1 MKAWGL
7 PLLLLI
13 VLTGAVLLLGGCTIA
28 PVTELTPAGSD
39 SPLATVVAT
48 PQLAATPQ
56 VAATPITSN
65 DGADTDPGAGG
76 EEPSLPSANVGAAGI
91 PGELLNAV
99 LDDAAQKLGVAP
111 DALVVTKAE
120 AVTWPD
126 GSLGCPEP
134 GMFYTQAL
142 VDGYWIVVEAGDQ
155 ALDYRVSGG
164 GNFRICDQP
173 QPGSRAKP

>member
-1 MKAWGL
+1 MKTWGI
-7 PLLLLI
+7 PLQLMILA
-13 VLTGAVLLLGGCTIA
+13 TGAALLLGGCTIA
-28 PVTELTPAGSD
+28 PVTELTPSGAD
-39 SPLATVVAT
+39 SPLATIAAT
-48 PQLAATPQ
+48 PQL
-56 VAATPITSN
+56 AATPITSN
-65 DGADTDPGAGG
+65 DGAESDTGPGS
-76 EEPSLPSANVGAAGI
+76 EEPSMPSANVGAAGI
-91 PGELLNAV
+91 PGELLNSV

-142 VDGYWIVVEAGDQ
+142 VDGYWIVVEAGGQ
-155 ALDYRVSGG
+155 SLDYRVSGG